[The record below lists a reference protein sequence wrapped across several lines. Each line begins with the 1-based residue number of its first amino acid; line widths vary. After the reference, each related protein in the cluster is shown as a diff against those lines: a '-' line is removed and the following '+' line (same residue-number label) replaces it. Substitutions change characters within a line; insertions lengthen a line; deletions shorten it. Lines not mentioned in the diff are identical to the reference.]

1 MQRQVNMRLTAL
13 LLLASFSV
21 LLGAPA
27 FAATRPHYGGTLR
40 IALRAAPITLDPAD
54 PALADSGAAE
64 NISRLVFDTLTVLD
78 DHGVPKPALAS
89 SWSAEP
95 GNQRWRFVPRRD

>member
-1 MQRQVNMRLTAL
+1 MRLTAL

-89 SWSAEP
+89 SWSAAWQPALAICAAE
-95 GNQRWRFVPRRD
+95 GR